1 MIRINLL
8 LVREVK
14 RRLELRR
21 QIQVACVLLVV
32 AIGVCGWSFYTQ
44 GQTRRARKLTL
55 IQIEA
60 ELKRLEKVIKEVDAF
75 KKQTALLQRKIE
87 AVETIRA
94 NRRLPAP
101 YLDEVSRKLPDQVW
115 IEALQES
122 GGNLKITG
130 KSLNGNPGVADFMKN
145 IERSSLFGTAGLI
158 ESKSETIQNRQV
170 MSFTITVPL
179 VVPKKEQTTS

>member
-21 QIQVACVLLVV
+21 QLQVACALLVV
-32 AIGVCGWSFYTQ
+32 AVGVCGWSFYTQ
-44 GQTRRARKLTL
+44 GQTRRTHKLTL

-60 ELKRLEKVIKEVDAF
+60 ELKRLEKVIKEVDQF
-75 KKQTALLQRKIE
+75 KKQSALLKRKIE
-87 AVETIRA
+87 AIEAIRV
-94 NRRLPAP
+94 NRRFPAP
-101 YLDEVSRKLPDQVW
+101 YLDEVSRKLPEQVW
-115 IEALQES
+115 IETIQES
-122 GGNLKITG
+122 GGNLKISG

-158 ESKSETIQNRQV
+158 ESKSETMQDRQV